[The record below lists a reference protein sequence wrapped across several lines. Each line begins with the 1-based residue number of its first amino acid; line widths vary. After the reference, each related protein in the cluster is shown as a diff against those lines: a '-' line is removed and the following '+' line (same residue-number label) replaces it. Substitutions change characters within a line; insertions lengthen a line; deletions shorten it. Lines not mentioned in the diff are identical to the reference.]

1 MSEIVEQKTFE
12 DIRHIDEEGNE
23 YWLAR
28 ELHPLLEYKSWDKF
42 KALIRKAITACD
54 TSGNNPEDHFSQM
67 GKLVSIGSGA
77 EREIQDYDYRFSRY
91 ACYLIVQNGDPS
103 KPVIANGQTYFAVQT
118 RRQELQDEAN
128 FANLSED
135 ERRLMLREELYHHRQ

>member
-28 ELHPLLEYKSWDKF
+28 ELAPLLDYAKWENF
-42 KALIRKAITACD
+42 ETVLHKAITSCISSNID
-54 TSGNNPEDHFSQM
+54 EGNNFLEIRKM
-67 GKLVSIGSGA
+67 VTIGSGA
-77 EREIQDYDYRFSRY
+77 NRHIKDYKLSRY
-91 ACYLIVQNGDPS
+91 ACYLAVQNGDSS

-118 RRQELQDEAN
+118 RL
-128 FANLSED
+128 
-135 ERRLMLREELYHHRQ
+135 RRISRILITTLVS